1 MSGPEPG
8 HGDHHLQ
15 ADHPEPGNLLQP
27 RTPRPQAH
35 REAAEHS
42 PGSDHREHSN

>member
-15 ADHPEPGNLLQP
+15 ADHPEPGNTLQP
-27 RTPRPQAH
+27 RTPHPQAH
-35 REAAEHS
+35 CEAAEHS